1 MARKKANVEQSFEAA
16 ELGVPTCYVEDDS
29 IEEVA
34 QEQRQQFTSAISL
47 GNGGYITCARAMS
60 DDL

>member
-1 MARKKANVEQSFEAA
+1 MEKADVEQTFEAA

-29 IEEVA
+29 IEEVV
-34 QEQRQQFTSAISL
+34 QEQRQQFTRISL
-47 GNGGYITCARAMS
+47 GNGGYITCACAMS

>member
-1 MARKKANVEQSFEAA
+1 MAQKADVEQTFEAA

-29 IEEVA
+29 IEEVV
-34 QEQRQQFTSAISL
+34 QEQRQQISL